1 MNLIREI
8 LGWQGQ
14 LSIGCWHFKAR
25 SSLLVTAGGGEQR
38 TNWKTTCLLLFLSA
52 SFPAFVRFVINFLLG
67 YLYQLVLLFPLNR
80 YITISA
86 KFSSGP
92 NNINQFLVENIMFV
106 KTYIKEICQF

>member
-80 YITISA
+80 YIITGTREFSLTALI
-86 KFSSGP
+86 KFSPPRGITKSTKSDML
-92 NNINQFLVENIMFV
+92 IN
-106 KTYIKEICQF
+106 